1 MERLDL
7 TAQKSSR
14 EAAVPTVL
22 LLQSGAAEAQLV
34 RFALAESDVPVRLV
48 LAHSVAEGLDQLREI
63 PRPSLVLL
71 DLELPDG
78 SGLSLLAR
86 LKLDAL
92 LRHIP
97 VIVLTDSSSWDARVQ
112 AMQLG
117 AIDYWLKP
125 SSFER
130 LIDMMRRLRRYLPQP
145 QESAAR

>member
-1 MERLDL
+1 MERFDHGE
-7 TAQKSSR
+7 QISSSR
-14 EAAVPTVL
+14 VAVPTVL
-22 LLQSGAAEAQLV
+22 LVQPSVAEAQLV
-34 RFALAESDVPVRLV
+34 QFALAESDVPVRLV
-48 LAHSVAEGLDQLREI
+48 VAHSLAEGLSQLRAN

-78 SGLSLLAR
+78 SGLNLLTR
-86 LKLDAL
+86 LKVDTL

-97 VIVLTDSSSWDARVQ
+97 VLILTNCTSWDEHAQ
-112 AMQLG
+112 AIQLG

-145 QESAAR
+145 QGSAVR

>member
-1 MERLDL
+1 MKRFDHGE
-7 TAQKSSR
+7 QISSSR
-14 EAAVPTVL
+14 VAVPTVL
-22 LLQSGAAEAQLV
+22 LVQPSVAEAQLV
-34 RFALAESDVPVRLV
+34 QFALAESDVPVRLV
-48 LAHSVAEGLDQLREI
+48 VAHSLAEGLSQLRVN

-78 SGLSLLAR
+78 SGLNLLTR
-86 LKLDAL
+86 LKVDTL

-97 VIVLTDSSSWDARVQ
+97 VIILTNGTSWDERAQ
-112 AMQLG
+112 AIQLG

-145 QESAAR
+145 QDSAVR